1 MEVFVSIFNLL
12 KLIEVYFE
20 GGGHICLNGDSRV
33 RRKDSFAID
42 GVALCF
48 NMDVAHTTCC
58 YFV

>member
-1 MEVFVSIFNLL
+1 MSIFNLL
-12 KLIEVYFE
+12 KLIEVHFE

-33 RRKDSFAID
+33 RGKDCFAID
-42 GVALCF
+42 GVTLCF